1 MLGNTSNPGG
11 LRFHEWKIQMGL
23 PQGDLLALQESFQPL
38 RARTLDDNKQIFKNR
53 E

>member
-1 MLGNTSNPGG
+1 MDYLKAIY
-11 LRFHEWKIQMGL
+11 LRYKKV
-23 PQGDLLALQESFQPL
+23 SKPL